1 MTPSPASREKESAG
15 PSLAKREKVAAE
27 WRPDEGRRKPL
38 AKFGKRA
45 SPAPV
50 LHRQSTHR
58 NGDRMSAD
66 IELDRVTIRFGDFI
80 AVKNVSLKIN
90 GGEFFSIL
98 GPSGCGKTTLL
109 RTISGFLEPTEG
121 AVRIAGQD
129 MAGIGS
135 NKRPTALIFQNLA
148 LFPLMSVADNI
159 GYGLRVRGVP
169 KAERRRKADE
179 LLRLVALPD
188 QGDKRISELSGG
200 QKQRVAVARALAVEP
215 KVLLLDEPLSALDL
229 RLRQHMRTELRAI
242 QKRVGITFIYITHD
256 QGEALTMSDRI
267 AVMNAGKVEQVG
279 DGRSV
284 YDRPATPFVAAFVG
298 ENNGVSGAVESIS
311 DGMAILRT
319 PIGALKGRAG
329 AGLIAGAL
337 ATIFLR
343 PEALVFA
350 APGDAPDFTAEFVNS
365 AFEGNFTLVF
375 LRAANG
381 QPITLSVGRGAD
393 IGALAPGAPIGLNFS
408 SVDALVLPLRHEGAP

>member
-1 MTPSPASREKESAG
+1 
-15 PSLAKREKVAAE
+15 
-27 WRPDEGRRKPL
+27 
-38 AKFGKRA
+38 
-45 SPAPV
+45 
-50 LHRQSTHR
+50 
-58 NGDRMSAD
+58 MSAD
-66 IELDRVTIRFGDFI
+66 IELDRVTIRFGDFT
-80 AVKNVSLKIN
+80 AVSNVSFKIA

-121 AVRIAGQD
+121 SVRIAGQD

-135 NKRPTALIFQNLA
+135 NRRPTALIFQNLA

-188 QGDKRISELSGG
+188 QGDKRIGELSGG

-242 QKRVGITFIYITHD
+242 QRRVGITFIYITHD

-267 AVMNAGKVEQVG
+267 AVMNAGQVEQVG
-279 DGRSV
+279 DGRAV
-284 YDRPATPFVAAFVG
+284 YDNPATPFVASFVG
-298 ENNGVSGAVESIS
+298 QNNGVTGTVAEIAQ
-311 DGMAILRT
+311 DMATLDT
-319 PIGALKGRAG
+319 PIGRFSGRGG
-329 AGLIAGAL
+329 AGLTRGAL

-343 PEALVFA
+343 PEALGLS
-350 APGDAPDFTAEFVNS
+350 APGRTPEFTAEFVSS
-365 AFEGNFTLVF
+365 AFEGNLTLVF

-381 QPITLSVGRGAD
+381 QAITMAVGRGVE
-393 IGALAPGAPIGLNFS
+393 IGALAPGAPVGLSFS
-408 SVDALVLPLRHEGAP
+408 GADGLVLPLPAGA

>member
-1 MTPSPASREKESAG
+1 
-15 PSLAKREKVAAE
+15 
-27 WRPDEGRRKPL
+27 
-38 AKFGKRA
+38 
-45 SPAPV
+45 
-50 LHRQSTHR
+50 
-58 NGDRMSAD
+58 MSAD
-66 IELDRVTIRFGDFI
+66 IELDRVTIRFGDFT
-80 AVKNVSLKIN
+80 AVKDVSLKIN

-159 GYGLRVRGVP
+159 GYGLRVRGIA

-188 QGDKRISELSGG
+188 QGDKRIDELSGG

-229 RLRQHMRTELRAI
+229 RLRQHMRAELRAI

-267 AVMNAGKVEQVG
+267 AVMNAGRVEQVG
-279 DGRSV
+279 DGRAV
-284 YDRPATPFVAAFVG
+284 YDRPGTPFVASFVG
-298 ENNGVSGAVESIS
+298 ENNGVSGTVEDIA
-311 DGMAILRT
+311 DDMAIVKT
-319 PIGALKGRAG
+319 PLGRLKGRAG
-329 AGLIAGAL
+329 AGLTRGGL

-343 PEALVFA
+343 PEALRPC
-350 APGDAPDFTAEFVNS
+350 APGALPDLTAEFVNS

-381 QPITLSVGRGAD
+381 QALTMSIGRGAD
-393 IGALAPGAPIGLNFS
+393 VGALTPGAPVGLAFAS
-408 SVDALVLPLRHEGAP
+408 ADALALPVPHHA

>member
-1 MTPSPASREKESAG
+1 
-15 PSLAKREKVAAE
+15 
-27 WRPDEGRRKPL
+27 
-38 AKFGKRA
+38 
-45 SPAPV
+45 
-50 LHRQSTHR
+50 
-58 NGDRMSAD
+58 MSAD
-66 IELDRVTIRFGDFI
+66 IELDRVTIRFGDFT
-80 AVKNVSLKIN
+80 AVKDVSLKIN

-267 AVMNAGKVEQVG
+267 AVMNAGQVEQVG

-284 YDRPATPFVAAFVG
+284 YDHPATPFVASFVG
-298 ENNGVSGAVESIS
+298 ENNGVSGRGGERRRRHGDSRHA
-311 DGMAILRT
+311 DRRAQ
-319 PIGALKGRAG
+319 GARRRRPRRRARSRRFFCARRRSSSRARRD
-329 AGLIAGAL
+329 AGLHRRIRQ
-337 ATIFLR
+337 FRLR
-343 PEALVFA
+343 GQFHAWSSCAPPTASRSRCRSDA
-350 APGDAPDFTAEFVNS
+350 APTS
-365 AFEGNFTLVF
+365 ARW
-375 LRAANG
+375 LRA
-381 QPITLSVGRGAD
+381 R
-393 IGALAPGAPIGLNFS
+393 
-408 SVDALVLPLRHEGAP
+408 PLG